1 MKRPRNHSKLA
12 APWLAYTDLLSST
25 LMILT
30 VAIVVSSLA
39 KLVNEKPPIIK
50 LNDEADYRFAR
61 GSYAIST
68 GFRDKLI
75 STQLPYIKKVIRC
88 YGIDTI
94 ELIGHTDASPNPGAS
109 NLDAYKG
116 DKNLLLSA
124 SSVSSGSNADLGLL
138 RALSV
143 EKLLKESLKD
153 VNSQIV
159 YKSYSASSFVDPQ
172 PTQGSGIT
180 RDQAEKHSQSKRR
193 IEVRFTRSEAAT
205 GIPKC

>member
-1 MKRPRNHSKLA
+1 
-12 APWLAYTDLLSST
+12 
-25 LMILT
+25 MILT

-61 GSYAIST
+61 GSYAISA

-75 STQLPYIKKVIRC
+75 STQLPYIKKVIKC

-94 ELIGHTDASPNPGAS
+94 ELIGHTDAAPNPGVS
-109 NLDAYKG
+109 NLDSYKG
-116 DKNLLLSA
+116 DKSSLLSA
-124 SSVSSGSNADLGLL
+124 GSVSSGSNADLGLL

-143 EKLLKESLKD
+143 EKLLKENLTD

-159 YKSYSASSFVDPQ
+159 YKSYSASSLVDPQ
-172 PTQGSGIT
+172 PIQWNNVKG
-180 RDQAEKHSQSKRR
+180 DQAEKLSQSKRR
-193 IEVRFTRSEAAT
+193 IEVRFTRSEMAT